1 MNNVCSHSRQSQSN
15 DVIMSAMASQVTSLT
30 SVYSTVYSRRRSKKP
45 SKLLVTGLCA
55 GNSPVSGKFPAQMVS
70 NAENVSIWWRH
81 HDQLANRLAGTKKNH
96 FFAKSQSS
104 LYLFI
109 CSLMLSKTKTR
120 WIQTSIASFHRAKYS
135 NPVLWCHANVRS
147 KRCDIIF
154 DCFSTWYVDIY
165 EHMREYIFPVTQLIF
180 CSVWIP
186 ILRFVMPLPRRP
198 PGLFTPFLHTLKLS
212 TNLVREF
219 LTI

>member
-1 MNNVCSHSRQSQSN
+1 MNNVCSHSRKSQSN

-45 SKLLVTGLCA
+45 SKLLVTGLCV
-55 GNSPVSGKFPAQMVS
+55 GNSPMSGKFPAQMVS

-81 HDQLANRLAGTKKNH
+81 HDHLASRLIGTKKNH
-96 FFAKSQSS
+96 FFAKSHSS
-104 LYLFI
+104 FYLFI

-165 EHMREYIFPVTQLIF
+165 EHMREYIFPVTRLIF
-180 CSVWIP
+180 LLSLETDIKVCDATAKKATGI
-186 ILRFVMPLPRRP
+186 IC
-198 PGLFTPFLHTLKLS
+198 PFSSHP
-212 TNLVREF
+212 
-219 LTI
+219 